1 MTNSNKAASMAKVWT
16 DRKNWAMA
24 PVCCGCGERLE
35 IAKDP
40 AKQRLFHQGC
50 DARLK
55 AKLRAVL
62 RGELQRAEL
71 PIAARVN
78 LSRIGFIQASPE
90 FKRAFA
96 NPSQRQLRVQA
107 KVTTEEPAE

>member
-1 MTNSNKAASMAKVWT
+1 MTNSIKAASMAKVWT

-96 NPSQRQLRVQA
+96 NPSQRQGRAAL
-107 KVTTEEPAE
+107 EEPAE

>member
-1 MTNSNKAASMAKVWT
+1 MSENRAAAMAKVWS

-50 DARLK
+50 DSRLK
-55 AKLRAVL
+55 AKIRAVL

-71 PIAARVN
+71 PVAARVN

>member
-1 MTNSNKAASMAKVWT
+1 MINSNKAAAMAKVWT

-55 AKLRAVL
+55 AKIRAVL

-71 PIAARVN
+71 PTAARVN

-107 KVTTEEPAE
+107 KVTIE